1 MWLTRPFLLKDIF
14 KNWAC
19 HQCLISFILA
29 HVMIIP
35 LAGFK
40 LSHSLSP
47 QSNAACGKLH
57 LGSNIY
63 HVPVEGKEGVGE
75 GKGVWFSKRLIWG
88 RGAQGSILKMQK
100 TRGGWNC
107 KIQDLHVTFSVK
119 VVNKL
124 YYHWSKSTFPS
135 RVLTVKKYSLEGFLA
150 SSKIVH
156 L

>member
-1 MWLTRPFLLKDIF
+1 MSLSSVPYFF
-14 KNWAC
+14 Y
-19 HQCLISFILA
+19 ISPRNN
-29 HVMIIP
+29 HPPV
-35 LAGFK
+35 FK

-47 QSNAACGKLH
+47 QSNAACGKTLRKQH
-57 LGSNIY
+57 LSR
-63 HVPVEGKEGVGE
+63 PSWGE
-75 GKGVWFSKRLIWG
+75 GGGWRGQRGVIFKKVNLG
-88 RGAQGSILKMQK
+88 EEGEGSILKMQK
-100 TRGGWNC
+100 KRGGWNC

-124 YYHWSKSTFPS
+124 SYHWSKSTFPS